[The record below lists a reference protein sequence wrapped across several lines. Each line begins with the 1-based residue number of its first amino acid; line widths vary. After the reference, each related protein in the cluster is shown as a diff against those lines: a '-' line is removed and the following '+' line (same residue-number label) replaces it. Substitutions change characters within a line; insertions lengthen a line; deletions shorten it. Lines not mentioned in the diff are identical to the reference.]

1 MECLVTRFMVMILRE
16 FGVNSP
22 RIKVISVKVME
33 MDGPVWGCDSFDKF
47 VEEAWSAPFPYET
60 NAMVRFIKKLKHL
73 KQKVRSWVKVKKHIN
88 RAQKLILKGTVADI
102 DSVLDKG
109 DVNSNVLNMRLNVVK
124 SLQDLDKLDSLEVA
138 KKAKIK
144 CSIEGDENS
153 KYFHGVLNKKRNQL
167 AIHCI
172 LVEGAWI
179 DSLIWYWNIIETDV
193 MDAVS
198 YFSQYGSFP
207 SGGNSSFIALIPKM
221 QDAKML
227 KWDFH
232 LLFQNVV
239 NEGMFKGVS
248 IGTTLHLSHLFY
260 AVDVVFMGQWSDSN
274 ISTIVHVL
282 NCFFKA
288 SGLRIKVGGMM
299 SRIKSWDEI
308 VKKMLARLSKWKM
321 KTLSIG
327 GRLTLLKSVLVVF
340 NGVEDNE
347 KKLSW
352 VRWKSMLASKE
363 KEGLGVSS
371 FYAFN
376 SALLIKWEWHFRND
390 NKSLWARVIQAVHGE
405 DGSLSNFPKSSRASI
420 WLDIVRDLTYIKKQW
435 IDLLGLI
442 KKKME
447 SFKKIIV
454 TAKLAHDNLGYS
466 LRRYPRG
473 RAELGLFS
481 ELSTNMVGFQL
492 SVMQDR

>member
-47 VEEAWSAPFPYET
+47 VEEVWSAPFPYET

-109 DVNSNVLNMRLNVVK
+109 DVNSNVLNMHLNVVK

-138 KKAKIK
+138 QKAKIK

-167 AIHCI
+167 AIRCI
-172 LVEGAWI
+172 LVEGVWI
-179 DSLIWYWNIIETDV
+179 DSPDMV
-193 MDAVS
+193 
-198 YFSQYGSFP
+198 
-207 SGGNSSFIALIPKM
+207 K
-221 QDAKML
+221 
-227 KWDFH
+227 
-232 LLFQNVV
+232 
-239 NEGMFKGVS
+239 NEF
-248 IGTTLHLSHLFY
+248 LSH
-260 AVDVVFMGQWSDSN
+260 
-274 ISTIVHVL
+274 
-282 NCFFKA
+282 FKDRFNRP
-288 SGLRIKVGGMM
+288 GIKVGGMM

-347 KKLSW
+347 KNY
-352 VRWKSMLASKE
+352 R
-363 KEGLGVSS
+363 GLDG
-371 FYAFN
+371 
-376 SALLIKWEWHFRND
+376 KWEWHFRND

-435 IDLLGLI
+435 IDLLGRI
-442 KKKME
+442 KKKVGNGE
-447 SFKKIIV
+447 D
-454 TAKLAHDNLGYS
+454 T
-466 LRRYPRG
+466 
-473 RAELGLFS
+473 LF
-481 ELSTNMVGFQL
+481 
-492 SVMQDR
+492 